1 MQHPQLVES
10 QGRASAALMN
20 KDYAFTVLVD
30 HDGDL
35 AITSTTMSNT
45 TNNASTS
52 LSSPNTI
59 KASRSK
65 LLSAFDQPSMHSHSS
80 QPFQSALVAVEVPN
94 MGRMAIHRNEALQI
108 KGVSEQSYRPADTA
122 SSSGSSS
129 SSAGLSAESV
139 STNLTSIAQPEEET
153 LDSSIHSFLTDPH
166 SESEIKEGLRNNHN
180 RHASLLSIMREA
192 TANLPR
198 RINVQSPI
206 NASLL
211 DLDTISND
219 KYKPRLEGF
228 GMPTLNWPDS
238 IDGPWSRASQHLTD
252 RNEKKRKAI
261 QQWLEEDSD
270 EDIPSEQQV
279 QQHPMVAK
287 VLMDRKRQ
295 EEIIRAFASTQESS
309 ITPVKPKK
317 RGRKPLLKTGSS
329 VTPSKRKLAKLRR
342 SKIST
347 PSSLRHQH
355 LPDSVSPSSTAL
367 MTPSRRAAAAN
378 AQIGCQCGRADDGS
392 PMILCDGC
400 NSWYH
405 MGCIGLTDASSLG
418 EEEWFC
424 LMCCEVATSILT
436 PGSSLSGGLVVTPSF
451 PRSAALAGQQIRLSQ
466 GQLPVFYQADET
478 PMHLRRDDGH
488 VHAFSSALALAPSP
502 VVLSGTSTDDRRA
515 SLVTGRARANRYG
528 WHLAEQGSPL
538 ERKSNTNNVGASHHV
553 HKRNLSGSG
562 MSGNNTMHAFSHSSP
577 AHRQNRTFAHAHS
590 DGDLYGALS
599 NAGVETA
606 SMSAYLR
613 TPSPRLMSSTPKRQR
628 QTSTFGIRADH
639 HGAMAAVQ
647 GQHHQAHRRRETSGL
662 QRDFEDVFST
672 PSRILHGSS
681 SWGQQTS
688 MLRHNR
694 EESNASMAGG
704 ANLSTNAGTPWG
716 LSTPTRHLMDAGFN
730 SDYSAGGG
738 GGLPSLVHSSGG
750 LDMGEFTGWHNLQNS
765 PTSNTRAVRRA
776 RQASNARRIA
786 GNGNGELASSS
797 SIRDTTPERVFEY
810 DAGSSSP
817 FPKTPTFSSDPYA
830 HHRLQSSATPT
841 ASSRTTN
848 GGGAGTR
855 LNTFSP
861 ISSPTTTHSRAGR
874 MAKVRLGSLGG
885 SGGNNGEYLNNRGRE
900 TLNGLQGP
908 VELRSTIE
916 RSPRTRSVK
925 SSNGSSTTTSKARG
939 RDASTDMMAGLG
951 IGLDLNDVIDWA

>member
-20 KDYAFTVLVD
+20 KGHAFTVLVD

-35 AITSTTMSNT
+35 AITSMSN
-45 TNNASTS
+45 NNATTS

-65 LLSAFDQPSMHSHSS
+65 LMSAFNQSS
-80 QPFQSALVAVEVPN
+80 QPYQSALIAVEVPN

-108 KGVSEQSYRPADTA
+108 NGVQEQSSRPADTA

-129 SSAGLSAESV
+129 SSAGLSAESL
-139 STNLTSIAQPEEET
+139 STNQTSVTQPEDDT
-153 LDSSIHSFLTDPH
+153 FDSSIHSFLTDPH
-166 SESEIKEGLRNNHN
+166 SENNSKEGLKSSHD
-180 RHASLLSIMREA
+180 RHASLLAIMREA

-198 RINVQSPI
+198 STPAQSSKT
-206 NASLL
+206 AALL
-211 DLDTISND
+211 DIDTLSND
-219 KYKPRLEGF
+219 RYKPRLEGA

-238 IDGPWSRASQHLTD
+238 IDGPWSRASQHLTS

-261 QQWLEEDSD
+261 QLWLEEDSD
-270 EDIPSEQQV
+270 EDTPSEQQA
-279 QQHPMVAK
+279 QQHPMIAK
-287 VLMDRKRQ
+287 VLLDRKRQ
-295 EEIIRAFASTQESS
+295 EDIIRAFASSEQSA

-329 VTPSKRKLAKLRR
+329 TTPSKRKLAKLRR
-342 SKIST
+342 SKVST

-367 MTPSRRAAAAN
+367 MTPSRRTAAAN
-378 AQIGCQCGRADDGS
+378 AQIGCRCGRADDGT

-405 MGCIGLTDASSLG
+405 MGCMGLTDTSSLG
-418 EEEWFC
+418 DEDWFC
-424 LMCCEVATSILT
+424 ILCCEVATSILT
-436 PGSSLSGGLVVTPSF
+436 PGSSLSGGLMVTPSF

-466 GQLPVFYQADET
+466 GQLPVFYQADDT

-488 VHAFSSALALAPSP
+488 AHAFSSALALAPSP

-515 SLVTGRARANRYG
+515 SLVAGRARANRYG

-538 ERKSNTNNVGASHHV
+538 ERKSNSNNLGASHHI

-562 MSGNNTMHAFSHSSP
+562 TSGSNSMHAFTHSSP
-577 AHRQNRTFAHAHS
+577 THRQSRTFAHAHS
-590 DGDLYGALS
+590 DGDLYGTLNS
-599 NAGVETA
+599 AGGESA
-606 SMSAYLR
+606 GMSAYLR

-628 QTSTFGIRADH
+628 QASTFGLRTDH
-639 HGAMAAVQ
+639 HGAMAAAVHSQ
-647 GQHHQAHRRRETSGL
+647 HQAHRRRETSGL

-681 SWGQQTS
+681 SWGQQAS

-694 EESNASMAGG
+694 EESNASINGG
-704 ANLSTNAGTPWG
+704 AGLSTNAGTPWG

-776 RQASNARRIA
+776 RQASHARRIA
-786 GNGNGELASSS
+786 GNGNGEAVSSS
-797 SIRDTTPERVFEY
+797 SMRETTPERVFEY

-830 HHRLQSSATPT
+830 HHRLQSSITPT
-841 ASSRTTN
+841 AASSRTAN
-848 GGGAGTR
+848 GTGAGGRYT
-855 LNTFSP
+855 TFSP

-885 SGGNNGEYLNNRGRE
+885 GGGSGGSNNESYLNNRGRE
-900 TLNGLQGP
+900 ALNGLQGP

-916 RSPRTRSVK
+916 QSPKTRSVK
-925 SSNGSSTTTSKARG
+925 SSNGSTTTSKARG